1 MQINGIDISRW
12 HARQWAVTI
21 GNHAITNSSEWDRG
35 SPDPFLTG
43 STIGFKTIKVTLLIK
58 DSSRELMTLDRSHIV
73 AVLLEPADLTLD
85 GFAHKFKVVLTKDA
99 GFEETVGHRQDLWH
113 KLTLELQGYE
123 YGSEI
128 AVAGTGTLKIM
139 NPGNMD
145 TPAILELIPSISTIP
160 VNIRGISRNQASEK
174 EELITVKNL
183 ITDKKVIIDG
193 ESGLITQ
200 EGEQKAGDVDLWEL
214 PVLVP
219 GINTVTCDNAN
230 VKMNIKFKPRYM

>member
-12 HARQWAVTI
+12 HARQWSVSI
-21 GNHAITNSSEWDRG
+21 GNHSITNESEWNRG
-35 SPDPFLTG
+35 SPDPFMVG
-43 STIGFKTIKVTLLIK
+43 SKVGFKTIKVTLLLK
-58 DSSRELMTLDRSHIV
+58 NESREVMTADRSDLV
-73 AVLLEPADLTLD
+73 ATLMKPADIALD
-85 GFAHKFKVVLTKDA
+85 GFSHKFRVVLTKDSSI
-99 GFEETVGHRQDLWH
+99 EETVGHRQDLWH

-160 VNIRGISRNQASEK
+160 VNIRGISRNQVSEK
-174 EELITVKNL
+174 EDLITVKNL

-193 ESGLITQ
+193 ETGLITQ
-200 EGEQKAGDVDLWEL
+200 DGKQKAGDVDLWEL
-214 PVLVP
+214 PVLIP
-219 GINTVTCDNAN
+219 GINTVTCDNVN